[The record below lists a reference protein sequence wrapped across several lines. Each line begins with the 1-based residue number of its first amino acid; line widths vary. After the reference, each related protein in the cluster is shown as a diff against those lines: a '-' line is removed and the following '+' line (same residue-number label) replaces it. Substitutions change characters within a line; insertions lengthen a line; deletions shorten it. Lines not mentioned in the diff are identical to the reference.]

1 MQSFAGSFKGRYALL
16 QPRTFVRT
24 VTDLSGGR
32 SSGVTLTNESTP
44 RRPLQYAKLEYS
56 STIGQRRVVGLS
68 FGSPLAAGVA
78 GVLSVCVL
86 LAAAAAAVA
95 AA

>member
-1 MQSFAGSFKGRYALL
+1 MQSFAGSFKGRL

-44 RRPLQYAKLEYS
+44 RR
-56 STIGQRRVVGLS
+56 
-68 FGSPLAAGVA
+68 LAHSLAGVR
-78 GVLSVCVL
+78 VLEVL
-86 LAAAAAAVA
+86 MR
-95 AA
+95 